1 MTSSTVTS
9 NLVTNNTYRYHNSLK
24 RIKKRK
30 IQRRSSR
37 DTKNHRSWRSET
49 QQKLY
54 RSKLLQALQH
64 VRLSSL
70 HSPRLK
76 GLAIREAANR
86 VLAMTAK
93 GRTRWSRAI
102 LTNQVKRKSAK
113 SDIKLM
119 KRRIG
124 VLRFKTKS
132 KKLLKVER
140 KTHDLRRLVPG
151 CWNQPLPVLLEE
163 VRDYICALDMQV
175 KVMSAVAD
183 VLSDGSSSGFGLVAG
198 GGSRGVLGFLG
209 TPTVWKK

>member
-1 MTSSTVTS
+1 MTSTTVMS
-9 NLVTNNTYRYHNSLK
+9 NPVANNTYRSHNSLK

-30 IQRRSSR
+30 SQRRSSR

-64 VRLSSL
+64 VRLSSV

-76 GLAIREAANR
+76 GLAVREAADR

-140 KTHDLRRLVPG
+140 KTRDLRRLVPG
-151 CWNQPLPVLLEE
+151 CQNQPLPLPVVLEE

-183 VLSDGSSSGFGLVAG
+183 VLSAGSSSGSGLVVG
-198 GGSRGVLGFLG
+198 DLV
-209 TPTVWKK
+209 V